1 MTPYPSLPSSHNG
14 LKAFEAA
21 ARLMSF
27 TLAADEL
34 HVTQSAISRQIKQ
47 LEDELNA
54 SLVIRKHRAIE
65 LTEHGHDLYVA
76 LRESYANVEA
86 VIASWGEPKQKR
98 IVIKAT
104 LSFATRVLI
113 SKVRE
118 LNERY
123 QDYEIVIVPVIE
135 EDESIN
141 SSEYDLLIFH
151 TRFKKRYDKA
161 PNITFLREEFMAPV
175 CSTSL
180 TNSASLGNSTNLTNQ
195 DTDLDS
201 ILTLP
206 RLHPTLDHHDWK
218 VWLADVESP
227 PKKPVRNTSFLSLDM
242 ALSACLSGEGV
253 TVTDLLLVLQDLQRG
268 FLYCPK
274 DAKIQHSAWTYF
286 MHQRTH
292 TPIINDL
299 IEWLREETAKE
310 IELLKSLAQQYQ
322 WFGVIEQ
329 DKGFGRLS

>member
-27 TLAADEL
+27 TLAAEEL

-65 LTEHGHDLYVA
+65 LTVQGHDLYVA
-76 LRESYANVEA
+76 LRESYGNIEA
-86 VIASWGEPKQKR
+86 VIASWSEPKQKR

-123 QDYEIVIVPVIE
+123 QEYEIVIVPVIE

-161 PNITFLREEFMAPV
+161 PDITFLREEFMAPV

-180 TNSASLGNSTNLTNQ
+180 TTK

-253 TVTDLLLVLQDLQRG
+253 TVTDLLLVQQDLQRG

-274 DAKIQHSAWTYF
+274 NAKIQHSAWTYF
-286 MHQRTH
+286 IHQRSH

-299 IEWLREETAKE
+299 IEWLREETTKE
-310 IELLKSLAQQYQ
+310 IELLKVLSHQNH
-322 WFGVIEQ
+322 WFGVISDQ
-329 DKGFGRLS
+329 Q

>member
-1 MTPYPSLPSSHNG
+1 MSGPPSLPSSHNG

-27 TLAADEL
+27 TLAAEEL

-65 LTEHGHDLYVA
+65 LTVQGHDLYVA
-76 LRESYANVEA
+76 LRESYGNIES
-86 VIASWGEPKQKR
+86 VIASWSEPKQKR

-161 PNITFLREEFMAPV
+161 PDITFLREEFMAPV

-180 TNSASLGNSTNLTNQ
+180 MNSTSLITK

-227 PKKPVRNTSFLSLDM
+227 PTKPVRNTSFLSLDM

-253 TVTDLLLVLQDLQRG
+253 TVTDLLLVQQDLQRG

-274 DAKIQHSAWTYF
+274 NAKIQHSAWTYF
-286 MHQRTH
+286 IHQRSH

-299 IEWLREETAKE
+299 IEWLKEETPTS
-310 IELLKSLAQQYQ
+310 IRS
-322 WFGVIEQ
+322 
-329 DKGFGRLS
+329 

>member
-21 ARLMSF
+21 SRLMSF

-34 HVTQSAISRQIKQ
+34 NVTQSAISRQIKQ

-65 LTEHGHDLYVA
+65 LTEQGHDLYVA
-76 LRESYANVEA
+76 LRDSYGNIES
-86 VIASWGEPKQKR
+86 VIASWSEPKQKR

-123 QDYEIVIVPVIE
+123 PDYEIVIVPVIE
-135 EDESIN
+135 EDEAIN

-151 TRFKKRYDKA
+151 TRFKKRYDNT
-161 PNITFLREEFMAPV
+161 PDITFLREEFMAPV

-180 TNSASLGNSTNLTNQ
+180 TNSASLTTQ

-201 ILTLP
+201 ILTMP

-218 VWLADVESP
+218 VWLADVEFP
-227 PKKPVRNTSFLSLDM
+227 PKKPVRNTSFLSLDL

-253 TVTDLLLVLQDLQRG
+253 TVTDLLLVLQELQRG

-274 DAKIQHSAWTYF
+274 NAKIQHSAWTYF
-286 MHQRTH
+286 GHQRTH
-292 TPIINDL
+292 SPVINDL
-299 IEWLREETAKE
+299 IEWLKGETAKE
-310 IELLKSLAQQYQ
+310 IELLKALSHQNH
-322 WFGVIEQ
+322 WSGVIQ
-329 DKGFGRLS
+329 DH

>member
-27 TLAADEL
+27 TLAAEEL

-65 LTEHGHDLYVA
+65 LTVQGHDLYVA
-76 LRESYANVEA
+76 LRESYGNIES
-86 VIASWGEPKQKR
+86 VIASWSEPKQKR

-123 QDYEIVIVPVIE
+123 QEYEIVIVPVIE

-161 PNITFLREEFMAPV
+161 PDITFLREEFMAPV

-180 TNSASLGNSTNLTNQ
+180 TTK

-253 TVTDLLLVLQDLQRG
+253 TVTDLLLVQQDLQRG

-274 DAKIQHSAWTYF
+274 NAKIQHSAWTYF
-286 MHQRTH
+286 IHQRSH

-299 IEWLREETAKE
+299 IEWLREETEKE
-310 IELLKSLAQQYQ
+310 IELLKALSHQNH
-322 WFGVIEQ
+322 WFGVISDQ
-329 DKGFGRLS
+329 Q

>member
-34 HVTQSAISRQIKQ
+34 NVTQSAISRQIKQ

-65 LTEHGHDLYVA
+65 LTEQGHDLYVA
-76 LRESYANVEA
+76 LRDSYGNIES
-86 VIASWGEPKQKR
+86 VIASWSEPKQKR

-123 QDYEIVIVPVIE
+123 PDYEIVIVPVIE
-135 EDESIN
+135 EDEAIN

-151 TRFKKRYDKA
+151 TRFKKRYDNT
-161 PNITFLREEFMAPV
+161 PDVTFLREEFMAPV

-180 TNSASLGNSTNLTNQ
+180 TNSASLTTQ

-201 ILTLP
+201 ILTMP

-218 VWLADVESP
+218 VWLADVEFP
-227 PKKPVRNTSFLSLDM
+227 PKKPVRNTSFLSLDL

-253 TVTDLLLVLQDLQRG
+253 TVTDLLLVLQELQRG

-274 DAKIQHSAWTYF
+274 NAKIQHSAWTYF
-286 MHQRTH
+286 GHQRTH
-292 TPIINDL
+292 SPVINDL
-299 IEWLREETAKE
+299 IEWLKGETAKE
-310 IELLKSLAQQYQ
+310 IELLKALSHQNH
-322 WFGVIEQ
+322 WSGVIQ
-329 DKGFGRLS
+329 DH

>member
-14 LKAFEAA
+14 LKAFEAS

-34 HVTQSAISRQIKQ
+34 NVTQSAISRQIKQ

-65 LTEHGHDLYVA
+65 LTEQGHDLYVA
-76 LRESYANVEA
+76 LRDSYGNIES
-86 VIASWGEPKQKR
+86 VIASWSEPKQKR

-123 QDYEIVIVPVIE
+123 PDYEIVIVPVIE
-135 EDESIN
+135 EDEAIN

-151 TRFKKRYDKA
+151 TRFKKRYDNT
-161 PNITFLREEFMAPV
+161 PDITFLREEFMAPV

-180 TNSASLGNSTNLTNQ
+180 TNSSSLTTQ

-201 ILTLP
+201 ILTMP

-218 VWLADVESP
+218 VWLADVEFP
-227 PKKPVRNTSFLSLDM
+227 PKKPVRNTSFLSLDL

-253 TVTDLLLVLQDLQRG
+253 TVTDLLLVLQELQRG

-274 DAKIQHSAWTYF
+274 NAKIQHSAWTYF
-286 MHQRTH
+286 GHQRTH
-292 TPIINDL
+292 SPVINDL
-299 IEWLREETAKE
+299 IEWLKGETAKE
-310 IELLKSLAQQYQ
+310 IELLKALSRQNH
-322 WFGVIEQ
+322 WSGVIQ
-329 DKGFGRLS
+329 DH

>member
-27 TLAADEL
+27 TLAAEEL

-65 LTEHGHDLYVA
+65 LTVQGHDLYVA
-76 LRESYANVEA
+76 LRESYGNIEA
-86 VIASWGEPKQKR
+86 VIASWSEPKQKR

-123 QDYEIVIVPVIE
+123 QDHEIVIVPVIE

-161 PNITFLREEFMAPV
+161 PDITFLREEFMAPV

-180 TNSASLGNSTNLTNQ
+180 TTK

-218 VWLADVESP
+218 VWLSDVEFP

-253 TVTDLLLVLQDLQRG
+253 TVTDLLLVQQDLQRG

-274 DAKIQHSAWTYF
+274 NAKIQHSAWTYF
-286 MHQRTH
+286 IHQRSH

-299 IEWLREETAKE
+299 IEWLREETTKE
-310 IELLKSLAQQYQ
+310 IELLKVLSHQNH
-322 WFGVIEQ
+322 WFGVIQ
-329 DKGFGRLS
+329 DH

>member
-34 HVTQSAISRQIKQ
+34 NVTQSAISRQIKQ

-65 LTEHGHDLYVA
+65 LTEQGHDLYVA
-76 LRESYANVEA
+76 LRESYGNIES
-86 VIASWGEPKQKR
+86 VITSWSEPKQKR

-123 QDYEIVIVPVIE
+123 PDYEIVIVPVIE
-135 EDESIN
+135 EDEAIN

-151 TRFKKRYDKA
+151 TRFKKRYDNT
-161 PNITFLREEFMAPV
+161 PDITFLREEFMAPV

-180 TNSASLGNSTNLTNQ
+180 TNSASLTTQ

-201 ILTLP
+201 ILTMP

-218 VWLADVESP
+218 VWLADVEFP
-227 PKKPVRNTSFLSLDM
+227 PKKPVRNTSFLSLDL

-253 TVTDLLLVLQDLQRG
+253 TVTDLLLVLQELQRG

-274 DAKIQHSAWTYF
+274 NAKIQHSAWTYF
-286 MHQRTH
+286 GHQRTH
-292 TPIINDL
+292 SPVISDL
-299 IEWLREETAKE
+299 IEWLKGETAKE
-310 IELLKSLAQQYQ
+310 IELLKTLSHQNH
-322 WFGVIEQ
+322 WSGVIQ
-329 DKGFGRLS
+329 DH

>member
-27 TLAADEL
+27 TLAAEEL

-65 LTEHGHDLYVA
+65 LTVQGHDLYVA
-76 LRESYANVEA
+76 LRESYGNIEA
-86 VIASWGEPKQKR
+86 VIASWSEPKQKR

-161 PNITFLREEFMAPV
+161 PDITFLREEFMAPV

-180 TNSASLGNSTNLTNQ
+180 MNSTSLITK

-227 PKKPVRNTSFLSLDM
+227 PTKPVRNTSFLSLDM

-253 TVTDLLLVLQDLQRG
+253 TVTDLLLVQQDLQRG

-274 DAKIQHSAWTYF
+274 NAKIQHSAWTYF
-286 MHQRTH
+286 IHQRSH

-299 IEWLREETAKE
+299 IEWLKEETAKE
-310 IELLKSLAQQYQ
+310 IELLKTLSHQNH
-322 WFGVIEQ
+322 WFGVISEQ
-329 DKGFGRLS
+329 Q

>member
-27 TLAADEL
+27 TLAAEEL

-54 SLVIRKHRAIE
+54 SLVIRKHRTIE
-65 LTEHGHDLYVA
+65 LTVQGHDLYVA
-76 LRESYANVEA
+76 LRESYGNIEA
-86 VIASWGEPKQKR
+86 VIASWSEPKQKR

-123 QDYEIVIVPVIE
+123 QEYEIVIVPVIE

-161 PNITFLREEFMAPV
+161 PDITFLREEFMAPV

-180 TNSASLGNSTNLTNQ
+180 TTK

-253 TVTDLLLVLQDLQRG
+253 TVTDLLLVQQDLQRG

-274 DAKIQHSAWTYF
+274 NAKIQHSAWTYF
-286 MHQRTH
+286 IHQRSH

-299 IEWLREETAKE
+299 IEWLREETEKE
-310 IELLKSLAQQYQ
+310 IELLKALSYQ
-322 WFGVIEQ
+322 NHWFGVISDQ
-329 DKGFGRLS
+329 Q

>member
-27 TLAADEL
+27 TLAAEEL

-65 LTEHGHDLYVA
+65 LTVQGHDLYVA
-76 LRESYANVEA
+76 LRESYGNIEA
-86 VIASWGEPKQKR
+86 VIASWSEPKQKR

-123 QDYEIVIVPVIE
+123 QEYEIVIVPVIE

-161 PNITFLREEFMAPV
+161 PDITFLREEFMAPV

-180 TNSASLGNSTNLTNQ
+180 TTK
-195 DTDLDS
+195 DTELDS

-253 TVTDLLLVLQDLQRG
+253 TVTDLLLVQQDLQRG

-274 DAKIQHSAWTYF
+274 NAKIQHSAWTYF
-286 MHQRTH
+286 IHQRSH

-299 IEWLREETAKE
+299 IEWLREETEKE
-310 IELLKSLAQQYQ
+310 IELLKALSHQNH
-322 WFGVIEQ
+322 WFGVISDQ
-329 DKGFGRLS
+329 Q

>member
-34 HVTQSAISRQIKQ
+34 NVTQSAISRQIKQ

-65 LTEHGHDLYVA
+65 LTEQGHDLYVA
-76 LRESYANVEA
+76 LRESYANIES
-86 VIASWGEPKQKR
+86 VIASWSEPKQKR

-123 QDYEIVIVPVIE
+123 PDYEIVIVPVIE
-135 EDESIN
+135 EDEAIN

-151 TRFKKRYDKA
+151 TRFKKRYDNT
-161 PNITFLREEFMAPV
+161 PDITFLREEFMAPV

-180 TNSASLGNSTNLTNQ
+180 TNSASLTTQ

-201 ILTLP
+201 ILTMP

-218 VWLADVESP
+218 VWLADVEFP
-227 PKKPVRNTSFLSLDM
+227 PKKPVRNTSFLSLDL

-253 TVTDLLLVLQDLQRG
+253 TVTDLLLVLQELQRG

-274 DAKIQHSAWTYF
+274 NAKIQHSAWTYF
-286 MHQRTH
+286 GHQRTH
-292 TPIINDL
+292 SPVINDL
-299 IEWLREETAKE
+299 IEWLKGETAKE
-310 IELLKSLAQQYQ
+310 IELLKALSHQNH
-322 WFGVIEQ
+322 WSGVIQ
-329 DKGFGRLS
+329 DH

>member
-76 LRESYANVEA
+76 LRESYANVET

-151 TRFKKRYDKA
+151 TRFKKRYDNA
-161 PNITFLREEFMAPV
+161 PDITFLREEFMAPV

-180 TNSASLGNSTNLTNQ
+180 TNK

-218 VWLADVESP
+218 VWLADVEFP

>member
-34 HVTQSAISRQIKQ
+34 NVTQSAISRQIKQ

-65 LTEHGHDLYVA
+65 LTEQGHDLYVA
-76 LRESYANVEA
+76 LRDSYGNIES
-86 VIASWGEPKQKR
+86 VIGSWSEPKQKR

-123 QDYEIVIVPVIE
+123 PDYEIVIVPVIE
-135 EDESIN
+135 EDEAIN

-151 TRFKKRYDKA
+151 TRFKKRYDNT
-161 PNITFLREEFMAPV
+161 PDITFLREEFMAPV

-180 TNSASLGNSTNLTNQ
+180 TNSSSLTTQ

-201 ILTLP
+201 ILTMP

-218 VWLADVESP
+218 VWLADVEFP
-227 PKKPVRNTSFLSLDM
+227 PKKPVRNTSFLSLDL

-253 TVTDLLLVLQDLQRG
+253 TVTDLLLVLQELQRG

-274 DAKIQHSAWTYF
+274 NAKIQHSAWTYF
-286 MHQRTH
+286 GHQRTH
-292 TPIINDL
+292 SPVINDL
-299 IEWLREETAKE
+299 IEWLKGETAKE
-310 IELLKSLAQQYQ
+310 IELLKALSHQNH
-322 WFGVIEQ
+322 WSGVIQ
-329 DKGFGRLS
+329 DH

>member
-1 MTPYPSLPSSHNG
+1 M
-14 LKAFEAA
+14 
-21 ARLMSF
+21 
-27 TLAADEL
+27 
-34 HVTQSAISRQIKQ
+34 
-47 LEDELNA
+47 
-54 SLVIRKHRAIE
+54 
-65 LTEHGHDLYVA
+65 YVA
-76 LRESYANVEA
+76 LRESYGNIEA
-86 VIASWGEPKQKR
+86 VIASWSEPKQKR

-123 QDYEIVIVPVIE
+123 QEYEIVIVPVIE

-161 PNITFLREEFMAPV
+161 PDITFLREEFMAPV

-180 TNSASLGNSTNLTNQ
+180 TNSASLKNK

-201 ILTLP
+201 ILTMP

-253 TVTDLLLVLQDLQRG
+253 TVTDLLLVQQDLQRG

-274 DAKIQHSAWTYF
+274 NAKIQHSAWTYF
-286 MHQRTH
+286 IHQRSH

-299 IEWLREETAKE
+299 IEWLREETEKE
-310 IELLKSLAQQYQ
+310 IELLKALSHQNH
-322 WFGVIEQ
+322 WFGVISDQ
-329 DKGFGRLS
+329 Q

>member
-180 TNSASLGNSTNLTNQ
+180 TNK

-292 TPIINDL
+292 TPIIIDL

-310 IELLKSLAQQYQ
+310 IKLLKSLAQQYQ

>member
-27 TLAADEL
+27 TLAAEEL

-65 LTEHGHDLYVA
+65 LTVQGHDLYVA
-76 LRESYANVEA
+76 LRESYGNIEA
-86 VIASWGEPKQKR
+86 VIASWSEPKQKR

-123 QDYEIVIVPVIE
+123 QDHEIVIVPVIE

-161 PNITFLREEFMAPV
+161 PDITFLREEFMAPV

-180 TNSASLGNSTNLTNQ
+180 PTK

-218 VWLADVESP
+218 VWLADVEFP

-253 TVTDLLLVLQDLQRG
+253 TVTDLLLVQQDLQRG
-268 FLYCPK
+268 FLYCPRN
-274 DAKIQHSAWTYF
+274 AKIQHSAWTYF

-310 IELLKSLAQQYQ
+310 IELLKSLSHQNH
-322 WFGVIEQ
+322 WFGVIQ
-329 DKGFGRLS
+329 DY

>member
-34 HVTQSAISRQIKQ
+34 NVTQSAISRQIKQ

-65 LTEHGHDLYVA
+65 LTEQGHDLYVA
-76 LRESYANVEA
+76 LRDSYGNIES
-86 VIASWGEPKQKR
+86 VIASWSEPKQKR

-123 QDYEIVIVPVIE
+123 PDYEIVIVPVIE
-135 EDESIN
+135 EDEAIN

-151 TRFKKRYDKA
+151 TRFKKRYDNT
-161 PNITFLREEFMAPV
+161 PDITFLREEFMAPV

-180 TNSASLGNSTNLTNQ
+180 TNSASLTTQ

-201 ILTLP
+201 ILTMP

-218 VWLADVESP
+218 VWLADVEFP
-227 PKKPVRNTSFLSLDM
+227 PKKPVRNTSFLSLDL

-253 TVTDLLLVLQDLQRG
+253 TVTDLLLVLQELQRG

-274 DAKIQHSAWTYF
+274 NAKIQHSAWTYF
-286 MHQRTH
+286 GHQRTH
-292 TPIINDL
+292 SPVISDL
-299 IEWLREETAKE
+299 IEWLKGETAKE
-310 IELLKSLAQQYQ
+310 IELLKALSHQNH
-322 WFGVIEQ
+322 WSGVIQ
-329 DKGFGRLS
+329 DH

>member
-27 TLAADEL
+27 TLAAEEL

-65 LTEHGHDLYVA
+65 LTVQGHDLYVA
-76 LRESYANVEA
+76 LRESYVNIEA
-86 VIASWGEPKQKR
+86 VIASWSEPKQKR

-123 QDYEIVIVPVIE
+123 QDHEIVIVPVIE

-161 PNITFLREEFMAPV
+161 PDITFLREEFMAPV

-180 TNSASLGNSTNLTNQ
+180 TTK

-218 VWLADVESP
+218 VWLADVEFP

-253 TVTDLLLVLQDLQRG
+253 TVTDLLLVQQDLQRG
-268 FLYCPK
+268 FLYCPRN
-274 DAKIQHSAWTYF
+274 AKIQHSAWTYF
-286 MHQRTH
+286 MHQRSH

-299 IEWLREETAKE
+299 IEWLREETTKE
-310 IELLKSLAQQYQ
+310 IELLKVLAQQYQ

-329 DKGFGRLS
+329 DKDFGRLF

>member
-1 MTPYPSLPSSHNG
+1 MTPYPSLPSSHNS

-34 HVTQSAISRQIKQ
+34 NVTQSAISRQIKQ

-65 LTEHGHDLYVA
+65 LTEQGHDLYMA
-76 LRESYANVEA
+76 LRDSYGNIES
-86 VIASWGEPKQKR
+86 VIASWSEPKQKR

-123 QDYEIVIVPVIE
+123 PDYEIVIVPVIE
-135 EDESIN
+135 EDEAIN

-151 TRFKKRYDKA
+151 TRFKKRYDNA
-161 PNITFLREEFMAPV
+161 PDITFLREEFMAPV

-180 TNSASLGNSTNLTNQ
+180 TNSASLTTQ

-201 ILTLP
+201 ILTMP

-218 VWLADVESP
+218 VWLADVEFP
-227 PKKPVRNTSFLSLDM
+227 PKKPVRNTSFLSLDL

-253 TVTDLLLVLQDLQRG
+253 TVTDLLLVLQELQRG

-274 DAKIQHSAWTYF
+274 NAKIQHSAWTYF
-286 MHQRTH
+286 GHQRTH
-292 TPIINDL
+292 SPVISDL
-299 IEWLREETAKE
+299 IEWLKGETAKE
-310 IELLKSLAQQYQ
+310 IELLKALSHQNH
-322 WFGVIEQ
+322 WSGVIQ
-329 DKGFGRLS
+329 DH

>member
-27 TLAADEL
+27 TLAAEEL
-34 HVTQSAISRQIKQ
+34 HVTQSAISRQIKL

-65 LTEHGHDLYVA
+65 LTVQGHDLYVA
-76 LRESYANVEA
+76 LRESYGNIEA
-86 VIASWGEPKQKR
+86 VITSWSEPKQKR

-161 PNITFLREEFMAPV
+161 PDITFLREEFMAPV

-180 TNSASLGNSTNLTNQ
+180 TTK

-201 ILTLP
+201 ILTMP

-218 VWLADVESP
+218 VWLADVEFP

-253 TVTDLLLVLQDLQRG
+253 TVTDLLLVQQDLQRG

-274 DAKIQHSAWTYF
+274 NAKIQHSAWTYF

-310 IELLKSLAQQYQ
+310 IELLKALSHQNH
-322 WFGVIEQ
+322 WFGVIT
-329 DKGFGRLS
+329 D

>member
-27 TLAADEL
+27 TLAAEEL

-65 LTEHGHDLYVA
+65 LTVQGHDLYVA
-76 LRESYANVEA
+76 LRESYGNIEA
-86 VIASWGEPKQKR
+86 VIASWSEPKQKR

-123 QDYEIVIVPVIE
+123 QDHEIVIVPVIE

-161 PNITFLREEFMAPV
+161 PDITFLREEFMAPV

-180 TNSASLGNSTNLTNQ
+180 TTK

-218 VWLADVESP
+218 VWLADVEFP

-253 TVTDLLLVLQDLQRG
+253 TVTDLLLVQQDLQRG
-268 FLYCPK
+268 FLYCPRN
-274 DAKIQHSAWTYF
+274 AKIQHSAWTYF
-286 MHQRTH
+286 MHQRSH

-299 IEWLREETAKE
+299 IEWLREETTKE
-310 IELLKSLAQQYQ
+310 IELLKVLAQQYQ
-322 WFGVIEQ
+322 WFGVIER
-329 DKGFGRLS
+329 DKDFGRLF

>member
-34 HVTQSAISRQIKQ
+34 NVTQSAISRQIKQ

-65 LTEHGHDLYVA
+65 LTEQGHDLYVA
-76 LRESYANVEA
+76 LRDSYGNIES
-86 VIASWGEPKQKR
+86 VIASWSEPKQKR

-123 QDYEIVIVPVIE
+123 PDYEIVIVPVIE
-135 EDESIN
+135 EDEAIN

-151 TRFKKRYDKA
+151 TRFKKRYDNA
-161 PNITFLREEFMAPV
+161 PDITFLREEFMAPV

-180 TNSASLGNSTNLTNQ
+180 TNSASLTTQ

-201 ILTLP
+201 ILTMP

-218 VWLADVESP
+218 VWLADVEFP
-227 PKKPVRNTSFLSLDM
+227 PKKPVRNTSFLSLDL

-253 TVTDLLLVLQDLQRG
+253 TVTDLLLVLQELQRG

-274 DAKIQHSAWTYF
+274 NAKIQHSAWTYF
-286 MHQRTH
+286 GHQRTH
-292 TPIINDL
+292 SPVINDL
-299 IEWLREETAKE
+299 IEWLKGETAKE
-310 IELLKSLAQQYQ
+310 IELLKALSHQNH
-322 WFGVIEQ
+322 WSGVIQ
-329 DKGFGRLS
+329 DH

>member
-1 MTPYPSLPSSHNG
+1 MTPYPSLPSSHNS

-27 TLAADEL
+27 TLAAEEL

-65 LTEHGHDLYVA
+65 LTVQGHDLYVA
-76 LRESYANVEA
+76 LREGYANIEA
-86 VIASWGEPKQKR
+86 VIASWSEPKQKR

-123 QDYEIVIVPVIE
+123 QDHEIVIVPVIE

-161 PNITFLREEFMAPV
+161 PDITFLREEFMAPV

-180 TNSASLGNSTNLTNQ
+180 TTK

-218 VWLADVESP
+218 VWLADVEFP

-253 TVTDLLLVLQDLQRG
+253 TVTDLLLVQQDLQRG

-274 DAKIQHSAWTYF
+274 NAKIQHSAWTYF
-286 MHQRTH
+286 IHQRSH

-299 IEWLREETAKE
+299 IEWLREETTKE
-310 IELLKSLAQQYQ
+310 IELLKVLSHQNH
-322 WFGVIEQ
+322 WFGVIGDQ
-329 DKGFGRLS
+329 Q

>member
-76 LRESYANVEA
+76 LRESYANVET

-175 CSTSL
+175 CSTTL
-180 TNSASLGNSTNLTNQ
+180 TNK

>member
-27 TLAADEL
+27 TLAAEEL

-65 LTEHGHDLYVA
+65 LTVQGHDLYVA
-76 LRESYANVEA
+76 LRESYGNIEA
-86 VIASWGEPKQKR
+86 VIASWSEPKQKR

-123 QDYEIVIVPVIE
+123 QEYEIVIVPVIE

-161 PNITFLREEFMAPV
+161 PDITFLREEFMAPV

-180 TNSASLGNSTNLTNQ
+180 TTK

-253 TVTDLLLVLQDLQRG
+253 TVTDLLLVQQDLQRG

-274 DAKIQHSAWTYF
+274 NAKIQHSAWTYF
-286 MHQRTH
+286 IHQRSHTH
-292 TPIINDL
+292 IINDL
-299 IEWLREETAKE
+299 IEWLREETEKE
-310 IELLKSLAQQYQ
+310 IELLKALSHQNH
-322 WFGVIEQ
+322 WFGVISDQ
-329 DKGFGRLS
+329 Q

>member
-27 TLAADEL
+27 TLAAEEL

-65 LTEHGHDLYVA
+65 LTVQGHDLYVA
-76 LRESYANVEA
+76 LRESYGNIES
-86 VIASWGEPKQKR
+86 VIASWSEPKQKR

-161 PNITFLREEFMAPV
+161 PDITFLREEFMAPV

-180 TNSASLGNSTNLTNQ
+180 MNSTSLITK

-227 PKKPVRNTSFLSLDM
+227 PTKPVRNTSFLSLDM

-253 TVTDLLLVLQDLQRG
+253 TVTDLLLVQQDLQRG

-274 DAKIQHSAWTYF
+274 NAKIQHSAWTYF
-286 MHQRTH
+286 IHQRSH

-299 IEWLREETAKE
+299 IEWLKEETAKE
-310 IELLKSLAQQYQ
+310 IELLKALSQQNH
-322 WFGVIEQ
+322 WFGVIQ
-329 DKGFGRLS
+329 DH

>member
-27 TLAADEL
+27 TLAAEEL

-65 LTEHGHDLYVA
+65 LTVQGHDLYVA
-76 LRESYANVEA
+76 LRESYGNIEA
-86 VIASWGEPKQKR
+86 VITSWSEPKQKR

-161 PNITFLREEFMAPV
+161 PDITFLREEFMAPV

-180 TNSASLGNSTNLTNQ
+180 TTK

-201 ILTLP
+201 ILTMP

-218 VWLADVESP
+218 VWLADVEFP

-242 ALSACLSGEGV
+242 ALSAC
-253 TVTDLLLVLQDLQRG
+253 
-268 FLYCPK
+268 
-274 DAKIQHSAWTYF
+274 
-286 MHQRTH
+286 
-292 TPIINDL
+292 
-299 IEWLREETAKE
+299 
-310 IELLKSLAQQYQ
+310 
-322 WFGVIEQ
+322 
-329 DKGFGRLS
+329 

>member
-27 TLAADEL
+27 TLAAEEL

-65 LTEHGHDLYVA
+65 LTVQGHDLYVA
-76 LRESYANVEA
+76 LRESYGNIES
-86 VIASWGEPKQKR
+86 VIASWSEPKQKR

-118 LNERY
+118 LNERH
-123 QDYEIVIVPVIE
+123 QEYEIVIVPVIE

-161 PNITFLREEFMAPV
+161 PDITFLREEFMAPV

-180 TNSASLGNSTNLTNQ
+180 TTK

-253 TVTDLLLVLQDLQRG
+253 TVTDLLLVQQDLQRG

-274 DAKIQHSAWTYF
+274 NAKIQHSAWTYF
-286 MHQRTH
+286 IHQRSH

-299 IEWLREETAKE
+299 IEWLREETEKE
-310 IELLKSLAQQYQ
+310 IELLKALSHQNH
-322 WFGVIEQ
+322 WFGVISDQ
-329 DKGFGRLS
+329 Q

>member
-1 MTPYPSLPSSHNG
+1 MTPYPSLPPSHNG

-27 TLAADEL
+27 TLAAEEL
-34 HVTQSAISRQIKQ
+34 HVTQSAVSRQIKQ

-65 LTEHGHDLYVA
+65 LTVQGYDLYAA
-76 LRESYANVEA
+76 LRESYGNIEA
-86 VIASWGEPKQKR
+86 VIASWSEPKQKR

-161 PNITFLREEFMAPV
+161 PDITFLREEFMAPV

-180 TNSASLGNSTNLTNQ
+180 TNSANLANSTNLTNK

-218 VWLADVESP
+218 VWLADVEFP

-253 TVTDLLLVLQDLQRG
+253 TVTDLLLVQQELQRG

-274 DAKIQHSAWTYF
+274 HTKIQHSAWTYF

-299 IEWLREETAKE
+299 IEWLKEETVKE
-310 IELLKSLAQQYQ
+310 IELLKSLSHKNH
-322 WFGVIEQ
+322 WFGVIIDQ
-329 DKGFGRLS
+329 P

>member
-1 MTPYPSLPSSHNG
+1 MTPYPSLPPSHNG

-27 TLAADEL
+27 TLAAEEL
-34 HVTQSAISRQIKQ
+34 HVTQSAVSRQIKQ

-65 LTEHGHDLYVA
+65 LTVQGYDLYVA
-76 LRESYANVEA
+76 LRESYGNIEA
-86 VIASWGEPKQKR
+86 VIASWSEPKQKR

-123 QDYEIVIVPVIE
+123 QDHEIVIVPVIE

-161 PNITFLREEFMAPV
+161 PDITFLREEFMAPV

-180 TNSASLGNSTNLTNQ
+180 TNSANLANSTNLTNK

-218 VWLADVESP
+218 VWLADVEFP

-253 TVTDLLLVLQDLQRG
+253 TVTDLLLVQQELQRG

-274 DAKIQHSAWTYF
+274 HAKIQHSAWTYF

-299 IEWLREETAKE
+299 IEWLKEETVKE
-310 IELLKSLAQQYQ
+310 IELLKSLSHKNH
-322 WFGVIEQ
+322 WFGVIIDQ
-329 DKGFGRLS
+329 P

>member
-21 ARLMSF
+21 ARLMNF
-27 TLAADEL
+27 TLAAEEL

-65 LTEHGHDLYVA
+65 LTVQGHDLYVA
-76 LRESYANVEA
+76 LRESYGNIEA
-86 VIASWGEPKQKR
+86 VIASWSEPKQKR

-123 QDYEIVIVPVIE
+123 QDHEIVIVPVIE

-161 PNITFLREEFMAPV
+161 PDITFLREEFMAPV

-180 TNSASLGNSTNLTNQ
+180 TTK

-218 VWLADVESP
+218 VWLADVEFP

-253 TVTDLLLVLQDLQRG
+253 TVTDLLLVQQDLQRG
-268 FLYCPK
+268 FLYCPRN
-274 DAKIQHSAWTYF
+274 AKIQHSAWTYF
-286 MHQRTH
+286 MHQRSH

-299 IEWLREETAKE
+299 IEWLREETTKE
-310 IELLKSLAQQYQ
+310 IELLKVLAQQYQ
-322 WFGVIEQ
+322 WFGVISDQ
-329 DKGFGRLS
+329 Q

>member
-65 LTEHGHDLYVA
+65 LTEQGHDLYVA
-76 LRESYANVEA
+76 LRESYANVET

-180 TNSASLGNSTNLTNQ
+180 TNK

-201 ILTLP
+201 LLTLP

-218 VWLADVESP
+218 VWLADVEFP

>member
-27 TLAADEL
+27 TLAAEEL

-54 SLVIRKHRAIE
+54 SLVIRSHRAIE
-65 LTEHGHDLYVA
+65 LTVQGHDLYVA
-76 LRESYANVEA
+76 LRESYGNIET
-86 VIASWGEPKQKR
+86 VIASWSEPKQKR

-123 QDYEIVIVPVIE
+123 QDHEIVIVPVIE

-161 PNITFLREEFMAPV
+161 PDITFLREEFMAPV

-180 TNSASLGNSTNLTNQ
+180 TTK

-218 VWLADVESP
+218 VWLADVEFP

-253 TVTDLLLVLQDLQRG
+253 TVTDLLLVQQDLQRG
-268 FLYCPK
+268 FLYCPRN
-274 DAKIQHSAWTYF
+274 AKIQHSAWTYF
-286 MHQRTH
+286 MHQRSH

-299 IEWLREETAKE
+299 IEWLREETTKE
-310 IELLKSLAQQYQ
+310 IELLKVLAQQYQ

-329 DKGFGRLS
+329 DKDFGRLF

>member
-14 LKAFEAA
+14 LKAFEAS

-76 LRESYANVEA
+76 LRESYANVET

-161 PNITFLREEFMAPV
+161 PNTTFLREEFMAPV

-180 TNSASLGNSTNLTNQ
+180 TNK

-201 ILTLP
+201 LLTLP

-218 VWLADVESP
+218 VWLADVEFP

>member
-76 LRESYANVEA
+76 LRESYANVET

-175 CSTSL
+175 CSTS
-180 TNSASLGNSTNLTNQ
+180 LTNQ

>member
-27 TLAADEL
+27 TLAAEEL

-65 LTEHGHDLYVA
+65 LTVQGHDLYVA
-76 LRESYANVEA
+76 LRESYGNIEA
-86 VIASWGEPKQKR
+86 VIASWSEPKQKR

-123 QDYEIVIVPVIE
+123 QDHEIVIVPVIE

-161 PNITFLREEFMAPV
+161 PDITFLREEFMAPV

-180 TNSASLGNSTNLTNQ
+180 TTK

-218 VWLADVESP
+218 VWLADVEFP

-253 TVTDLLLVLQDLQRG
+253 TVTDLLLVQQDLQRG

-274 DAKIQHSAWTYF
+274 NAKIQHSAWTYF

-310 IELLKSLAQQYQ
+310 IELLKSLAHQNH
-322 WFGVIEQ
+322 WFGVISDHQ
-329 DKGFGRLS
+329 